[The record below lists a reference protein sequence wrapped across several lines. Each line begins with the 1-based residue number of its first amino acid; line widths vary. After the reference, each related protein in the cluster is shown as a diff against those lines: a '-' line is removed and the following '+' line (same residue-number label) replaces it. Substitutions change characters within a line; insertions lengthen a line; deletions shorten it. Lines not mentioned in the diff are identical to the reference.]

1 METIETTGHFAS
13 VALAGNQIISD
24 TDYSHLQEIIPMCQ
38 EILLKENLTGKDL
51 DAIAVS
57 KGPGS
62 FTGIR
67 IGIATA
73 KGLSQVWNKP
83 IVAVPTLESFAYRE
97 GVSGIVVPVFDA
109 RRSQVYAGIFKDK
122 EVLLPAGAYDIEEFK
137 ELLACH
143 CEQGEA
149 ISQCHCEQGE
159 AIHFFG
165 DGCEL
170 IGQKSEGVQEA
181 KQVLT
186 LAEKMFAEGQTET
199 CYTVTPEYLR
209 LAEAERKLLERK
221 G

>member
-1 METIETTGHFAS
+1 MKILTIETTGHFAS
-13 VALAGNQIISD
+13 VALGSRQIMND
-24 TDYSHLQEIIPMCQ
+24 TDYSHLEEIVPMCQ
-38 EILLKENLTGKDL
+38 EILAAEKLEGKDL

-73 KGLSQVWNKP
+73 KGLAQIWNKP
-83 IVAVPTLESFAYRE
+83 IIAVPTLESFAYRK

-109 RRSQVYAGIFKDK
+109 RRNQVYAGIYKDK
-122 EVLLPAGAYDIEEFK
+122 KTLLAAGAYDIEWFK
-137 ELLACH
+137 EKMVSH
-143 CEQGEA
+143 CER
-149 ISQCHCEQGE
+149 SE

-170 IGQKSEGVQEA
+170 IGQKSLGVQEA
-181 KQVLT
+181 EQVLAF
-186 LAEKMFAEGQTET
+186 AEKMYQEGKIET
-199 CYTVTPEYLR
+199 CYTVAPEYLR
-209 LAEAERKLLERK
+209 LAEAERKLLEGK